1 MDNRKLE
8 TLIFMVDREIL
19 KILDNQTMLEW
30 AKNQYLKELGE
41 IRKELEKQ
49 LEETE
54 MK

>member
-1 MDNRKLE
+1 MDKRKIE
-8 TLIFMVDREIL
+8 TLVNILDREYL

-41 IRKELEKQ
+41 IRKELMNQ

-54 MK
+54 TK